1 MSFKDLLMVLTTY
14 PDPTPVPEI
23 AQGIDFA
30 AAIGAKISAI
40 ACEVEFRIPGSIF
53 GNVLLDVPALAA
65 AESKKSSRNARALL
79 TAFQESAE
87 KRGVF
92 HERRLESCLI
102 SGVADVLVGHARLR
116 DLTIVPV
123 GEGEYVDI
131 GDWYVEE
138 IIFESGRPTLITPKA
153 ANQRGAFT
161 LNTVVVAWDFSRPA
175 ARAVA
180 DAIPILAMAKRVYVV
195 TVTGDKVIN
204 TMRSGAELAKHLTS
218 HGVAVELDT
227 VDATGRS
234 IGDALD
240 SYVASREADL
250 LVMGAYGHSR
260 IRDFILGGA
269 TKGMLARPPLPIF
282 LSH

>member
-1 MSFKDLLMVLTTY
+1 MAFKDLLMVLTTY

-30 AAIGAKISAI
+30 AAIGARISAV
-40 ACEVEFRIPGSIF
+40 ACEVEFQIPGSIF
-53 GNVLLDVPALAA
+53 GKILLDVPALAA
-65 AESKKSSRNARALL
+65 AESKKSAANAQMLL
-79 TAFQESAE
+79 AAFQEAAE
-87 KRGVF
+87 KQGAF
-92 HERRLESCLI
+92 HERRLETCLI
-102 SGVADVLVGHARLR
+102 SDVADVLIGHARLR

-123 GEGEYVDI
+123 GEGGTVDI
-131 GDWYVEE
+131 GDWYVEQ
-138 IIFESGRPTLITPKA
+138 IVFESGRPTLITPKA
-153 ANQRGAFT
+153 ANRRGAFT

-180 DAIPILAMAKRVYVV
+180 DAISILAMAKRVYVV
-195 TVTGDKVIN
+195 TVTGDKAIN
-204 TMRSGAELAKHLTS
+204 TRRSGAELARHLAKHD
-218 HGVAVELDT
+218 VEVTLDT
-227 VDATGRS
+227 VDAAGRS
-234 IGDALD
+234 TGDALD

-269 TKGMLARPPLPIF
+269 TKSMLARPPLPIF

>member
-1 MSFKDLLMVLTTY
+1 MTFKDLLIVLTTY
-14 PDPTPVPEI
+14 PDPTPVSEI

-30 AAIGAKISAI
+30 AAIGAKISAV
-40 ACEVEFRIPGSIF
+40 ACEVEFQIPGSIV
-53 GNVLLDVPALAA
+53 GNLFNVPALAA
-65 AESKKSSRNARALL
+65 AESRKSSTNALALL
-79 TAFQESAE
+79 TTFQEAAE
-87 KRGVF
+87 QRGIF
-92 HERRLESCLI
+92 HERRSETCLI
-102 SGVADVLVGHARLR
+102 SEVADVLIGHARLR

-123 GEGEYVDI
+123 SEGGYVDI
-131 GDWYVEE
+131 GDWYVEQ
-138 IIFESGRPTLITPKA
+138 IVFGSGRPTLITPKPA
-153 ANQRGAFT
+153 SHRGAFT

-175 ARAVA
+175 ARAIA

-204 TMRSGAELAKHLTS
+204 TTRSGAELAKHLAN
-218 HGVAVELDT
+218 HGVEVTLDT
-227 VDATGRS
+227 ADAAGRS

-269 TKGMLARPPLPIF
+269 TKSMLARPPLPIF